1 MSDPGMVDGW
11 TVVGWLWK
19 ALLTLGA
26 WIGVT
31 QIKRL
36 DQIEEALKSKSVKA
50 DTDKETERL
59 EQTMREH
66 HSETR
71 EGFAQVNSRLD
82 SILERMAK

>member
-1 MSDPGMVDGW
+1 MVDGW

-59 EQTMREH
+59 EQAMREH
-66 HSETR
+66 RSETR